1 MDLNKIERVYTSYA
15 GFYDRIFGK
24 VFHEGRESVIRNL
37 DVQPDEHILEVGVGT
52 GLALPMYP
60 RHCRIVGID
69 FSEGMLAK
77 AKEKAEA
84 HSLDHVQLHRMDAG
98 AMEFQDDSFDTVVAA
113 YVVTAVPDYRKV
125 VNEMIRVCRPGGRI
139 IMLNHFSNG
148 NKVIAAVEK
157 VLSPITKHLGWR
169 TDLSLNT
176 VLEGT
181 SLHVARNQKVNPLRL
196 WALVE
201 CVNRKNG
208 HARLHFRFAK
218 IDDPKVA
225 LKAVRTD
232 RERILASGQF
242 DHKLS
247 LRVGYCLRFDIRAD
261 AICDNNCADY
271 GRVVLIDNLA

>member
-84 HSLDHVQLHRMDAG
+84 HRLDHVQLHRMDAG

-201 CVNRKNG
+201 CVNRKNDHGFVNGNGAG
-208 HARLHFRFAK
+208 HGTAAYSNGNGAK
-218 IDDPKVA
+218 SYSNGNGNGNSSSRYSHEP
-225 LKAVRTD
+225 
-232 RERILASGQF
+232 AS
-242 DHKLS
+242 
-247 LRVGYCLRFDIRAD
+247 
-261 AICDNNCADY
+261 
-271 GRVVLIDNLA
+271 

>member
-181 SLHVARNQKVNPLRL
+181 SLQVARNQKVNPLRL

-208 HARLHFRFAK
+208 HGFVNGNGAGHGAAAYPNGNGATAYSNGNGSSRYSHE
-218 IDDPKVA
+218 P
-225 LKAVRTD
+225 
-232 RERILASGQF
+232 AS
-242 DHKLS
+242 
-247 LRVGYCLRFDIRAD
+247 
-261 AICDNNCADY
+261 
-271 GRVVLIDNLA
+271 